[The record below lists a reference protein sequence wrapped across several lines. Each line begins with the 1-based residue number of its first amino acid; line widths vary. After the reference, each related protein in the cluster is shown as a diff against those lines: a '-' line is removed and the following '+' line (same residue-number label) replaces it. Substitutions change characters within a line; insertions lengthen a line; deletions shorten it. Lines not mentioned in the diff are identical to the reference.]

1 MPKIK
6 TKTFDPDEL
15 LFDLFAMRVSE
26 VQEMF
31 WEELMSQTPHIGKIE
46 VMLESGLVDVGA
58 KDEVGWTPL
67 HVASDSGSI
76 ETAKL
81 LLDRGADVNAKD
93 EWGKTPLHWASIE
106 NYIET
111 AELLLDRG
119 ADVKAKDDDGWTPL
133 HWASWDNRIEIAKLL
148 LEKGADPWAED
159 SSNKIPYDYAKEKL
173 KPLLKEYMKKPFAKK
188 KNIV

>member
-46 VMLESGLVDVGA
+46 VMLESGLVDVEA
-58 KDEVGWTPL
+58 KNEYGNTPL
-67 HVASDSGSI
+67 HRASYDNQI
-76 ETAKL
+76 KTAKL
-81 LLDRGADVNAKD
+81 LIDRGADVKAKD
-93 EWGKTPLHWASIE
+93 NNGQTPLHWASIE
-106 NYIET
+106 NYIEL

-119 ADVKAKDDDGWTPL
+119 ADVKAKDDDGETPL
-133 HWASWDNRIEIAKLL
+133 HWASYNNHIEIAKLL
-148 LEKGADPWAED
+148 LGAGADVDAKGDDGHTPLDLAESD
-159 SSNKIPYDYAKEKL
+159 EMEELLEK
-173 KPLLKEYMKKPFAKK
+173 YKK
-188 KNIV
+188 

>member
-81 LLDRGADVNAKD
+81 LIERGADVEAKD
-93 EWGKTPLHWASIE
+93 NDGWTPLHSASLK
-106 NYIET
+106 NHIET
-111 AELLLDRG
+111 AKLLLDRG
-119 ADVKAKDDDGWTPL
+119 ADVKAKNNKGLTPL
-133 HWASWDNRIEIAKLL
+133 YWAKSDEMEA
-148 LEKGADPWAED
+148 
-159 SSNKIPYDYAKEKL
+159 
-173 KPLLKEYMKKPFAKK
+173 LLKKYMK
-188 KNIV
+188 